1 LIEHPRETVADRVL
15 GHLRA
20 RRDDFVS
27 YVEELLRAES
37 PSTEPRAFAAVHR
50 ALQRGLDCAGCRV
63 THVPG
68 RRSAGMLFALPRER
82 KRGRAFQLVAGH
94 CDTVWPTGTLR
105 EMPVQ
110 MADGKLRGP
119 GVFDLKGGLALAV
132 FALHALAAL
141 DLEPEVTPAVLVT
154 SDEEIGS
161 IDSQSLIERL
171 ARRADRALVLEPAL
185 GLIGKLKTARKGTGH
200 FDVVVRGRASHAG
213 IAPEEGASAILELSH
228 VIQKLFALNDPN
240 RGITVNVGTVSGGLR
255 SNVVAPESRAVVDA
269 RVLTWDDARGVERAV
284 AEMIPVT
291 PGVTIEI
298 SGGFDRSPM
307 EATPRNQALW
317 RLARNLGADLG
328 VALEEGT
335 SGGAS
340 DGNITSL
347 YTATLDGLGPVGDG
361 AHAKREY
368 IDIDRTLER
377 CALLALILLA
387 PPVRDA
393 HSPPK

>member
-1 LIEHPRETVADRVL
+1 
-15 GHLRA
+15 
-20 RRDDFVS
+20 
-27 YVEELLRAES
+27 
-37 PSTEPRAFAAVHR
+37 
-50 ALQRGLDCAGCRV
+50 
-63 THVPG
+63 
-68 RRSAGMLFALPRER
+68 
-82 KRGRAFQLVAGH
+82 
-94 CDTVWPTGTLR
+94 
-105 EMPVQ
+105 
-110 MADGKLRGP
+110 
-119 GVFDLKGGLALAV
+119 
-132 FALHALAAL
+132 
-141 DLEPEVTPAVLVT
+141 
-154 SDEEIGS
+154 
-161 IDSQSLIERL
+161 
-171 ARRADRALVLEPAL
+171 
-185 GLIGKLKTARKGTGH
+185 
-200 FDVVVRGRASHAG
+200 
-213 IAPEEGASAILELSH
+213 
-228 VIQKLFALNDPN
+228 
-240 RGITVNVGTVSGGLR
+240 
-255 SNVVAPESRAVVDA
+255 VDA